1 MGKCGKC
8 YERYEKFMENRFERL
23 GSFISD
29 YPKSIMI
36 ICVVVNTL
44 CLIGFMN
51 LSVENDVEVLYTP
64 SNSQAYKDRE
74 FLNNVYPDPTTS
86 NFESY
91 QLSSFGRYVDVM
103 IVSKNKSNIMNQQ
116 YVNEINSIDSFIRNS
131 IVVGETGSLT
141 YRFNDVCA
149 VSSTGCFVLGNVF
162 LNADF
167 QQQFI
172 NRNVSYPIHNSEL
185 LSPLF
190 ASAVGQNGKLVSTIG
205 IKLRYYLRQNSSLS
219 ETWENAFLTQIINL
233 QTNTTDFA
241 YANSESLQTE
251 LDKATNSDIKFFSL
265 TFTIMMTY
273 ACLASASS
281 WRKCNNIANRMNLGI
296 AGVIAPV
303 LGIGA
308 ALGFIGG
315 IGIKFTNIVG
325 VMPFLIIGIGIDDMF
340 ILMSGMAEAP
350 SLSESTVKDRLKCML
365 KKSGISITIT
375 SITDLLAF
383 GIGASSVFISIRN
396 FCLYT
401 GMAVIFC
408 YLNQLFFLSP
418 AICLNEKRT
427 LEERHFCVCCL
438 KAERRNSSKEIKTVK
453 YKCMSGNIPESR
465 DDVESFLEK
474 YPKKIAFKIL
484 SHIVGKI
491 IICLLFLA
499 YIVSSIYGTVFL
511 KQGLLLFNLVSQN
524 SYFHT
529 YSTWEN
535 NYFTTETVIAMC
547 IKDENTYS
555 LQSTQSQISNI
566 ITQAK
571 LDEGIDDIF
580 EINWL
585 KAYQQSALYDNSSEA
600 NFVSGLKTFLTN
612 APRFS
617 NDIIFDNSKLKST
630 KFYVKSINLK
640 SSDDQGSLMER
651 LREISKE
658 SALSFFFYTPAFI
671 FYEQYVQIL
680 SSTLLTVGIAFAV
693 ILVVTFIFMPQPVVV
708 IIVALTV
715 LSIITGIFGFM
726 HYWDLTLS
734 SITMI
739 HLVMS
744 VGFSV
749 DFTVHICHSFL
760 SVRSE
765 KDVLK
770 KALDKSGGPVFN
782 AAFSSLLGIFM
793 LFFSESYIFQSF
805 GKVMFLVVFFGL
817 VHAVLFLPL
826 LMNLLIH
833 FTNNKKAVLC
843 TCRNRVA
850 PE

>member
-8 YERYEKFMENRFERL
+8 YERYENFMENRFERL
-23 GSFISD
+23 GSFISN

-36 ICVVVNTL
+36 ICVVVNLL

-74 FLNNVYPDPTTS
+74 FLKKVYPDPTTS

-116 YVNEINSIDSFIRNS
+116 YVNEINNIDSFIRNS

-149 VSSTGCFVLGNVF
+149 ISSTGCFVLGNAF

-167 QQQFI
+167 QQQFM

-281 WRKCNNIANRMNLGI
+281 WKKCNNIANRMNLGI

-325 VMPFLIIGIGIDDMF
+325 VMPFLIIGKNGNTPKFVFIKCIENTLNFFFIILGIGIDDMF

-350 SLSESTVKDRLKCML
+350 SLTDGASTVTVTVKDRVKWML

-401 GMAVIFC
+401 GN
-408 YLNQLFFLSP
+408 YTNTFFP
-418 AICLNEKRT
+418 HK
-427 LEERHFCVCCL
+427 
-438 KAERRNSSKEIKTVK
+438 
-453 YKCMSGNIPESR
+453 
-465 DDVESFLEK
+465 
-474 YPKKIAFKIL
+474 
-484 SHIVGKI
+484 
-491 IICLLFLA
+491 
-499 YIVSSIYGTVFL
+499 
-511 KQGLLLFNLVSQN
+511 
-524 SYFHT
+524 
-529 YSTWEN
+529 
-535 NYFTTETVIAMC
+535 
-547 IKDENTYS
+547 
-555 LQSTQSQISNI
+555 
-566 ITQAK
+566 
-571 LDEGIDDIF
+571 
-580 EINWL
+580 
-585 KAYQQSALYDNSSEA
+585 
-600 NFVSGLKTFLTN
+600 
-612 APRFS
+612 
-617 NDIIFDNSKLKST
+617 
-630 KFYVKSINLK
+630 
-640 SSDDQGSLMER
+640 
-651 LREISKE
+651 
-658 SALSFFFYTPAFI
+658 
-671 FYEQYVQIL
+671 
-680 SSTLLTVGIAFAV
+680 
-693 ILVVTFIFMPQPVVV
+693 
-708 IIVALTV
+708 
-715 LSIITGIFGFM
+715 
-726 HYWDLTLS
+726 
-734 SITMI
+734 
-739 HLVMS
+739 
-744 VGFSV
+744 
-749 DFTVHICHSFL
+749 
-760 SVRSE
+760 
-765 KDVLK
+765 
-770 KALDKSGGPVFN
+770 
-782 AAFSSLLGIFM
+782 
-793 LFFSESYIFQSF
+793 
-805 GKVMFLVVFFGL
+805 
-817 VHAVLFLPL
+817 
-826 LMNLLIH
+826 
-833 FTNNKKAVLC
+833 
-843 TCRNRVA
+843 
-850 PE
+850 